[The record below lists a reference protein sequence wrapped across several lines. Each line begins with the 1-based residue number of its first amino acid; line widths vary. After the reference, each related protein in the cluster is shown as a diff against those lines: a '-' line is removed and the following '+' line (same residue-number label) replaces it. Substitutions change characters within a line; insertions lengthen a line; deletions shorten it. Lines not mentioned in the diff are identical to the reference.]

1 MFCKRFFIKLGLI
14 LSLLFIFSEY
24 FFSYDAF
31 YGTFSSKYLF
41 FYKKRVEYDISNK
54 IQRDISMSLPLY
66 QQISNDLKQKIIAKT
81 FKSGDQLPTEKEL
94 SETYSVSRIT
104 AKRAL
109 TELEQLGLVSRTR
122 GKGTFVQELNK
133 NHTKLLKRV
142 LFIIPFE
149 GMSFGDFTQGLVPA
163 LKVENTTVF
172 ITYASYLKENTA
184 DDIKENFDGLIYY
197 PMYTEDYLDILLELS
212 LQNFPVVLLDKQI
225 YDLGFPCVSS
235 DNFNGGEQ
243 AAQAL
248 LALGHKRI
256 AFVASNDTHHPQTT
270 RNRYLGYVKVLKE
283 QGIKF
288 HTTLDDSLYTESSV
302 LELIHNEKVTGLIC
316 ENDLV
321 ALQTMK
327 TLQDSHFSV
336 PNDISIIGFD
346 DIQAASLSN
355 PPLTTIAQDFI
366 GMGRIAGEL
375 LLDWIKSGQT
385 PKDVKVPINLI
396 KRKTTEELK

>member
-1 MFCKRFFIKLGLI
+1 
-14 LSLLFIFSEY
+14 LSLFFIFSEY

-31 YGTFSSKYLF
+31 CSKLLSKYLF

-81 FKSGDQLPTEKEL
+81 FKSGDQLPTEKVL

-184 DDIKENFDGLIYY
+184 EDIKENFDGLIYY

-248 LALGHKRI
+248 LNLGHKRI

-396 KRKTTEELK
+396 KRKTTEELKGR

>member
-1 MFCKRFFIKLGLI
+1 
-14 LSLLFIFSEY
+14 
-24 FFSYDAF
+24 
-31 YGTFSSKYLF
+31 
-41 FYKKRVEYDISNK
+41 
-54 IQRDISMSLPLY
+54 MSLPLY
-66 QQISNDLKQKIIAKT
+66 QQISDDLKQKIITKI

-109 TELEQLGLVSRTR
+109 TDLEQLGLVSRTR

-149 GMSFGDFTQGLVPA
+149 GMSFGDFTHGLVPA
-163 LKVENTTVF
+163 LKVEDTTVF

-248 LALGHKRI
+248 LELGHKRI
-256 AFVASNDTHHPQTT
+256 AFVASNDSHHPQTT

-283 QGIKF
+283 QGIRF

-302 LELIHNEKVTGLIC
+302 LELIQNEEVTGLIC

-327 TLQDSHFSV
+327 TLQNNHFDI

-375 LLDWIKSGQT
+375 LLDWIKNGET

-396 KRKTTEELK
+396 KRNTTEELK

>member
-24 FFSYDAF
+24 FFPYDAF

>member
-41 FYKKRVEYDISNK
+41 FYKKRVKYDISNK
-54 IQRDISMSLPLY
+54 IQRDTSMSLPLY
-66 QQISNDLKQKIIAKT
+66 QQISDDLKQKIVTKT

-184 DDIKENFDGLIYY
+184 EDIKENFDGLIYY

-212 LQNFPVVLLDKQI
+212 LQSFPVVLLDKQI

-248 LALGHKRI
+248 LNLGHKRI

>member
-1 MFCKRFFIKLGLI
+1 M
-14 LSLLFIFSEY
+14 
-24 FFSYDAF
+24 
-31 YGTFSSKYLF
+31 F
-41 FYKKRVEYDISNK
+41 FYKKRVKYDISNK
-54 IQRDISMSLPLY
+54 IQRDTSMSLPLY
-66 QQISNDLKQKIIAKT
+66 QQISDDLKQKIVTKT

-235 DNFNGGEQ
+235 YNFNGGEQ

-248 LALGHKRI
+248 LNLGHKRI

-327 TLQDSHFSV
+327 TLQDNHFSV

>member
-1 MFCKRFFIKLGLI
+1 M
-14 LSLLFIFSEY
+14 
-24 FFSYDAF
+24 
-31 YGTFSSKYLF
+31 F

-81 FKSGDQLPTEKEL
+81 FKSGDQLPTEKVL

-184 DDIKENFDGLIYY
+184 EDIKENFDGLIYY

-248 LALGHKRI
+248 LNLGHKRI

>member
-1 MFCKRFFIKLGLI
+1 M
-14 LSLLFIFSEY
+14 LSIFIFSEFY
-24 FFSYDAF
+24 RGKTLFLSFSLVKD
-31 YGTFSSKYLF
+31 LF
-41 FYKKRVEYDISNK
+41 FYKKRVKYDISNK
-54 IQRDISMSLPLY
+54 IQRDTSMSLPLY
-66 QQISNDLKQKIIAKT
+66 QQISDDLKQKIVTKT

-248 LALGHKRI
+248 LNLGHKRI

-327 TLQDSHFSV
+327 TLQDNHFSV

>member
-235 DNFNGGEQ
+235 DNFDGGEQ

>member
-1 MFCKRFFIKLGLI
+1 
-14 LSLLFIFSEY
+14 
-24 FFSYDAF
+24 
-31 YGTFSSKYLF
+31 
-41 FYKKRVEYDISNK
+41 
-54 IQRDISMSLPLY
+54 MSLPLY
-66 QQISNDLKQKIIAKT
+66 QQISDDLKQKIVTKI

-94 SETYSVSRIT
+94 SEAYSVSRIT

-248 LALGHKRI
+248 LNLGHKRI

-375 LLDWIKSGQT
+375 LLDCIKSGQN

>member
-1 MFCKRFFIKLGLI
+1 M
-14 LSLLFIFSEY
+14 LSVFIFSEY
-24 FFSYDAF
+24 YKGKKPIFIILLVKD
-31 YGTFSSKYLF
+31 LF
-41 FYKKRVEYDISNK
+41 FYKKRVKYDISNK
-54 IQRDISMSLPLY
+54 IQRDTSMSLPLY
-66 QQISNDLKQKIIAKT
+66 QQISDDLKQKIVTKT

-142 LFIIPFE
+142 LFIISFE

-184 DDIKENFDGLIYY
+184 EDIKENFDGLIYY

-248 LALGHKRI
+248 LNLGHKRI

>member
-1 MFCKRFFIKLGLI
+1 M
-14 LSLLFIFSEY
+14 LSIFIFSEFY
-24 FFSYDAF
+24 RGKTLFLSFSLVKD
-31 YGTFSSKYLF
+31 LF
-41 FYKKRVEYDISNK
+41 FYKKRVKYDISNK
-54 IQRDISMSLPLY
+54 IQRDTSMSLPLY
-66 QQISNDLKQKIIAKT
+66 QQISDDLKQKIVTKT

-248 LALGHKRI
+248 LNLGHKRI

-327 TLQDSHFSV
+327 TLQDNHFSV

-396 KRKTTEELK
+396 NRKTTEELK

>member
-24 FFSYDAF
+24 FFSHDAF
-31 YGTFSSKYLF
+31 YGKLSSKYLF

-66 QQISNDLKQKIIAKT
+66 QQISDDLKQKIVTKT

-184 DDIKENFDGLIYY
+184 EDIKENFDGLIYY

-248 LALGHKRI
+248 LNLGHKRI

>member
-31 YGTFSSKYLF
+31 YRTCSSKYLF

-327 TLQDSHFSV
+327 TLQDNHFSV

>member
-1 MFCKRFFIKLGLI
+1 
-14 LSLLFIFSEY
+14 LSLFFIFSEY

-31 YGTFSSKYLF
+31 YSKLLSKYLF

-54 IQRDISMSLPLY
+54 IQRDTSMSLPLY
-66 QQISNDLKQKIIAKT
+66 QQISDDLKQKIVTKT

-248 LALGHKRI
+248 LDLGHKRI

>member
-184 DDIKENFDGLIYY
+184 EDIKENFDGLIYY

>member
-1 MFCKRFFIKLGLI
+1 MCYLFLFFLNFIEVKSLF
-14 LSLLFIFSEY
+14 LSFSLVK
-24 FFSYDAF
+24 D
-31 YGTFSSKYLF
+31 LF
-41 FYKKRVEYDISNK
+41 FYKKRVKYDISNK
-54 IQRDISMSLPLY
+54 IQRDTSMSLPLY
-66 QQISNDLKQKIIAKT
+66 QQISDDLKQKIVTKI

-248 LALGHKRI
+248 LNLGHKRI

-396 KRKTTEELK
+396 KRRTTEELK